1 MHACLPLWGLGK
13 SYSGQ
18 TFWSTKMHC
27 AQFFFALKV
36 AHNRLFQHLGPEGG
50 NNMHAWAMT
59 LCVVLSAFVLVD
71 AGVAKQLG
79 GMPRVARNRP
89 SSHRHVGARSA
100 SHTCIRSRTAFNCAL
115 SPGLS
120 ALVGVPCAHHH
131 KSDLLMKSAHGAST
145 SAGSPGENT
154 CRPHFTSRCKRG

>member
-1 MHACLPLWGLGK
+1 
-13 SYSGQ
+13 
-18 TFWSTKMHC
+18 
-27 AQFFFALKV
+27 
-36 AHNRLFQHLGPEGG
+36 
-50 NNMHAWAMT
+50 MHAWAMT

-120 ALVGVPCAHHH
+120 TLVGVPCAHHH
-131 KSDLLMKSAHGAST
+131 KNDLLMKS
-145 SAGSPGENT
+145 ENT
-154 CRPHFTSRCKRG
+154 CRPQFRSRCKRDQRLFGTCKQYVHLE